1 MLAYPS
7 SEEPDSRA
15 WFALQVKCRYEKFI
29 ANLVLQKGFEV
40 FAPTYSAEPK
50 QRIHKQELELP
61 LFPGYVFARFEAIRR
76 LPILTTPGVYA
87 IVGYGKTPVA
97 IPDGEVLA
105 IRNAMAA
112 QMKVEPCPYLNVGT
126 AVRITRGALINRE
139 GILLENRSGCYVVL
153 SVSTIERS
161 VRVHVRRE
169 DVTPLEKQPVFIAS
183 RLNYQ
188 AS

>member
-1 MLAYPS
+1 
-7 SEEPDSRA
+7 
-15 WFALQVKCRYEKFI
+15 
-29 ANLVLQKGFEV
+29 
-40 FAPTYSAEPK
+40 
-50 QRIHKQELELP
+50 
-61 LFPGYVFARFEAIRR
+61 
-76 LPILTTPGVYA
+76 
-87 IVGYGKTPVA
+87 
-97 IPDGEVLA
+97 
-105 IRNAMAA
+105 MAA